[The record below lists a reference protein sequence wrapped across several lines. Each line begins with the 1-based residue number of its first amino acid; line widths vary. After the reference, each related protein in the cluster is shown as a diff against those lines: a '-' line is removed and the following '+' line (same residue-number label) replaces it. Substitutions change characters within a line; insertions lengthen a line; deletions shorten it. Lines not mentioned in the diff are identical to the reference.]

1 MLEFLE
7 QMPGYEWQIGI
18 GFLLLLT
25 GAAAGS
31 WGLAT
36 LRAAILP
43 LRPELYRI
51 VRNLPRP
58 LGRRVLRRA
67 PAILIR
73 SLPAISAQ
81 PGE

>member
-1 MLEFLE
+1 MLEVLE
-7 QMPGYEWQIGI
+7 QIPGYEWQIGS
-18 GFLLLLT
+18 LLLLT

-51 VRNLPRP
+51 VRNLRYSFWAVL
-58 LGRRVLRRA
+58 LGTAL
-67 PAILIR
+67 ILI
-73 SLPAISAQ
+73 AIIQ
-81 PGE
+81 NPIVTL

>member
-7 QMPGYEWQIGI
+7 QMPVYEWQIGI

-36 LRAAILP
+36 LRAAILS

-51 VRNLPRP
+51 VRNLRYSFWAVL
-58 LGRRVLRRA
+58 LGTAL
-67 PAILIR
+67 ILI
-73 SLPAISAQ
+73 AIIQ
-81 PGE
+81 NPIVTL